1 MLTQKSKI
9 MNSDNNKHKDKT
21 KSESL
26 SPQAEEFPPRIEPG
40 EYEAV
45 CYKIE
50 TGRSWGGR
58 TNIYIRFRI
67 ISGEC
72 EGIELFLT
80 APIPNKK
87 YNHRH
92 KYYKQWMLATCRP
105 PHKKETLARKVFRNR
120 LFLIKVRDTKRVD
133 DDGKPL
139 PDFMQ
144 YSVVHT
150 IIKPLTGD
158 YKL

>member
-1 MLTQKSKI
+1 MT
-9 MNSDNNKHKDKT
+9 SDNYRHKNKA
-21 KSESL
+21 KSEPL
-26 SPQAEEFPPRIEPG
+26 PPQSEEFPPRIEPG
-40 EYEAV
+40 EYEAI

-67 ISGEC
+67 VSGEN

-92 KYYKQWMLATCRP
+92 KYYKQWMLAACRP
-105 PHKKETLARKVFRNR
+105 PHKKETLARKVFKNR
-120 LFLIKVRDTKRVD
+120 LFLIKVRDTLRKGED
-133 DDGKPL
+133 NQPL

-144 YSVVHT
+144 YSVIDT